1 MLSIFWSYKMGH
13 DASLPNVSSMIFFS
27 KYYTTIT
34 VLFDQTYCETIDWQ
48 GVTVTGYWI
57 QILNE
62 Q

>member
-34 VLFDQTYCETIDWQ
+34 VLFDQTLLRDHRLTMGYCYWLL
-48 GVTVTGYWI
+48 VTDT
-57 QILNE
+57 E
-62 Q
+62 